1 MDKSSLIYPM
11 FIVEGTNIKEEIPSM
26 MGQYRYSVDRM
37 EEKLEQLSKAGI
49 GGVMLFGIPDHKDE
63 LGSGAYQTEGIKNVN
78 VTNSTIVGEGDGIG
92 GLIGNG
98 GNVQYSYIKNSEVI
112 ANNVNSKNIGGM
124 IGKLSWGV
132 NYGGSIK
139 TNVTTNAD
147 NVGGIVGY
155 GMQMNTIFLLDS
167 TIVGKNA
174 VGGLS
179 GFGEINTITTT
190 YSNANVIGSGKAV
203 GGILGYLDNSQMNN
217 IRNVTY
223 I

>member
-1 MDKSSLIYPM
+1 
-11 FIVEGTNIKEEIPSM
+11 
-26 MGQYRYSVDRM
+26 MGC
-37 EEKLEQLSKAGI
+37 KLWWL
-49 GGVMLFGIPDHKDE
+49 
-63 LGSGAYQTEGIKNVN
+63 Y
-78 VTNSTIVGEGDGIG
+78 
-92 GLIGNG
+92 
-98 GNVQYSYIKNSEVI
+98 
-112 ANNVNSKNIGGM
+112 
-124 IGKLSWGV
+124 
-132 NYGGSIK
+132 K

-223 I
+223 IYRNYYAGGNVTGKENVGGIIGEIAKEIYNEDGKKDIIQIM